1 MYGRIDNMYVCS
13 KDGSRHWFGLDHSLG
28 TTAQSLNFIFE
39 KRICIMT
46 NFKKIIPAVALVVA
60 LSPFAASATSGAA
73 HTTGYLNS
81 TTISSQVAANSK
93 GRPAEFNTNT
103 NQVAAN
109 SKGRPAEFNTNT
121 NQVAVNSKGR
131 PAEFNTNT
139 NQVAANSK
147 GRPAEFNTATNN
159 QVADNSK
166 GRPAEFAP
174 SAPETPIG

>member
-1 MYGRIDNMYVCS
+1 
-13 KDGSRHWFGLDHSLG
+13 
-28 TTAQSLNFIFE
+28 
-39 KRICIMT
+39 MT

-60 LSPFAASATSGAA
+60 LSPFAASAYAQGGA
-73 HTTGYLNS
+73 HNSGYLNG
-81 TTISSQVAANSK
+81 TAIS
-93 GRPAEFNTNT
+93 
-103 NQVAAN
+103 QVAAN

-131 PAEFNTNT
+131 PAEFTTNT

-147 GRPAEFNTATNN
+147 GRPAEFNTNTN

>member
-1 MYGRIDNMYVCS
+1 
-13 KDGSRHWFGLDHSLG
+13 
-28 TTAQSLNFIFE
+28 
-39 KRICIMT
+39 MT
-46 NFKKIIPAVALVVA
+46 HFKKIIPAVALVVA
-60 LSPFAASATSGAA
+60 LSPFAASAYAQGGA
-73 HTTGYLNS
+73 HNSGYLNG
-81 TTISSQVAANSK
+81 TAIS
-93 GRPAEFNTNT
+93 
-103 NQVAAN
+103 QVAAN

-147 GRPAEFNTATNN
+147 GRPAEFNTNTN

>member
-1 MYGRIDNMYVCS
+1 
-13 KDGSRHWFGLDHSLG
+13 
-28 TTAQSLNFIFE
+28 
-39 KRICIMT
+39 MT
-46 NFKKIIPAVALVVA
+46 HFKKIIPAVALVVA
-60 LSPFAASATSGAA
+60 LSPFAASAYAQGGA
-73 HTTGYLNS
+73 HNSGYLNG
-81 TTISSQVAANSK
+81 TAIS
-93 GRPAEFNTNT
+93 
-103 NQVAAN
+103 QVAAN

-174 SAPETPIG
+174 SAPETPSG

>member
-1 MYGRIDNMYVCS
+1 
-13 KDGSRHWFGLDHSLG
+13 
-28 TTAQSLNFIFE
+28 
-39 KRICIMT
+39 MT

-60 LSPFAASATSGAA
+60 LSPFAASAYSQGSA
-73 HTTGYLNS
+73 HKAGYLNG
-81 TTISSQVAANSK
+81 TAISSHVAANSK

-109 SKGRPAEFNTNT
+109 SKGRPAEFNTY
-121 NQVAVNSKGR
+121 
-131 PAEFNTNT
+131 T